1 MPRGQFGEAAGQRD
15 GCRRGRQRL
24 CQNSFKQFSAVG
36 GRRVFGVGCIRNA
49 LTSSDIDS
57 LHAAL
62 DPLLDSSA
70 CTTAIF
76 AFHSGYLRHPAELTQ
91 QSFHPQDVEC
101 AAQVV
106 GQGAEAH
113 LGLHA

>member
-1 MPRGQFGEAAGQRD
+1 M
-15 GCRRGRQRL
+15 
-24 CQNSFKQFSAVG
+24 G

-49 LTSSDIDS
+49 LTSSDMDS